1 MKVKGAIPISS
12 EILNLTAQIVIS
24 HASMTELTPKEL
36 VAEIKTIHDVLV
48 SLETEVAAPE
58 LKPIVTRQRKPRKG
72 KMKESPEAK
81 AIENEE
87 GLPVG
92 DPDYMEFMESREG

>member
-1 MKVKGAIPISS
+1 MPT

-24 HASMTELTPKEL
+24 HASMTALTPKEL
-36 VAEIKTIHDVLV
+36 VATIKAVHDVLV
-48 SLETEVAAPE
+48 SLDKEVELEAPE
-58 LKPIVTRQRKPRKG
+58 LKPTMTRQRKPRKV
-72 KMKESPEAK
+72 KMKESPAGK
-81 AIENEE
+81 AVENEE

>member
-1 MKVKGAIPISS
+1 MPS
-12 EILNLTAQIVIS
+12 ELLNLTAQIVIS

-36 VAEIKTIHDVLV
+36 VAEIKTIHNVLV
-48 SLETEVAAPE
+48 SLEQEADAEVPE
-58 LKPIVTRQRKPRKG
+58 SMPRVKRQYKPRKV
-72 KMKESPEAK
+72 KMKESPLAK
-81 AIENEE
+81 AVENEE

>member
-1 MKVKGAIPISS
+1 MPS

-24 HASMTELTPKEL
+24 HASMTALTPKEL
-36 VAEIKTIHDVLV
+36 IAEIKTIHDVLV
-48 SLETEVAAPE
+48 SLESEVVVPE
-58 LKPIVTRQRKPRKG
+58 PEPIVTRQRKPRKV

-81 AIENEE
+81 AVENEK

>member
-1 MKVKGAIPISS
+1 MPR
-12 EILNLTAQIVIS
+12 EIINLTAQIVIS

-48 SLETEVAAPE
+48 SLESEVVVPE
-58 LKPIVTRQRKPRKG
+58 PEPIVTRQRKPRKV

-81 AIENEE
+81 AVENEE

-92 DPDYMEFMESREG
+92 DPDDRSLWKSERGKQTK

>member
-1 MKVKGAIPISS
+1 MPR
-12 EILNLTAQIVIS
+12 EIINLTAQIVIS

-36 VAEIKTIHDVLV
+36 VAEIKTIHDVVV
-48 SLETEVAAPE
+48 SLESEVVVPE
-58 LKPIVTRQRKPRKG
+58 PEPIVTRQRKPRKV

-81 AIENEE
+81 AVENEG

-92 DPDYMEFMESREG
+92 DPDDKKFMEIREG

>member
-1 MKVKGAIPISS
+1 MSS

-24 HASMTELTPKEL
+24 HASMTALTPKEL
-36 VAEIKTIHDVLV
+36 LATIKAVHDVLV
-48 SLETEVAAPE
+48 SLDKEDKVEVPETNPSA
-58 LKPIVTRQRKPRKG
+58 KRQQKPRKV
-72 KMKESPEAK
+72 KMKESPAAK
-81 AIENEE
+81 AVENEE

>member
-1 MKVKGAIPISS
+1 MPS

-24 HASMTELTPKEL
+24 HASMTELSPKEL
-36 VAEIKTIHDVLV
+36 VAEIKTIHNVLV
-48 SLETEVAAPE
+48 SLDREIVTPE
-58 LKPIVTRQRKPRKG
+58 PKPIVIKQRKPRKV
-72 KMKESPEAK
+72 KMKESPLAK
-81 AIENEE
+81 AVENEE

>member
-1 MKVKGAIPISS
+1 MSS

-36 VAEIKTIHDVLV
+36 VAEIKSIHGALA
-48 SLETEVAAPE
+48 SLKCEVEIPE
-58 LKPIVTRQRKPRKG
+58 PKVPVTRQRKPRKV

-81 AIENEE
+81 AVENAE

>member
-1 MKVKGAIPISS
+1 MPN
-12 EILNLTAQIVIS
+12 EILKMTTEIIVA
-24 HASMTELTPKEL
+24 HASMTPLTPKEL
-36 VAEIKTIHDVLV
+36 LATIKAVHDFLAALDKKDKREVQ
-48 SLETEVAAPE
+48 ET
-58 LKPIVTRQRKPRKG
+58 KPPAKRQQKPRKV

-81 AIENEE
+81 VVENEE

>member
-1 MKVKGAIPISS
+1 MD
-12 EILNLTAQIVIS
+12 
-24 HASMTELTPKEL
+24 KE
-36 VAEIKTIHDVLV
+36 VDV
-48 SLETEVAAPE
+48 EAPE
-58 LKPIVTRQRKPRKG
+58 HKPTMTRQRKPKKS

-81 AIENEE
+81 AVENEE

>member
-1 MKVKGAIPISS
+1 MPS
-12 EILNLTAQIVIS
+12 EILNLTVQIVIS

-36 VAEIKTIHDVLV
+36 LAEIKAIHNVLA
-48 SLETEVAAPE
+48 SLDREIVAPE
-58 LKPIVTRQRKPRKG
+58 PKPKVTRQRKPRRV
-72 KMKESPEAK
+72 KMEESAEAK
-81 AIENEE
+81 SVENEE

>member
-1 MKVKGAIPISS
+1 MPS

-24 HASMTELTPKEL
+24 HASMTELSPKEL

-48 SLETEVAAPE
+48 SLDREIAVPE
-58 LKPIVTRQRKPRKG
+58 PKPIVIKQRKPRKV
-72 KMKESPEAK
+72 KMKESPLAK
-81 AIENEE
+81 AVENEE